1 MLLFGIFDVYICRC
15 KDRKLGCHCVI
26 AVVASVLLNIFFK
39 KFILILSKK
48 IVNGEVNVTQIR
60 DFKRIGVDCE
70 KLKSEF
76 SAIDN
81 AVKKET
87 KSKTLKIFKL

>member
-1 MLLFGIFDVYICRC
+1 MPLCYC
-15 KDRKLGCHCVI
+15 GCCI
-26 AVVASVLLNIFFK
+26 STFKYLFFK

-48 IVNGEVNVTQIR
+48 LVNEEVNVTQIR
-60 DFKRIGVDCE
+60 DFKRTGVDCE

-76 SAIDN
+76 PAIYN

-87 KSKTLKIFKL
+87 TSKTLKIFKL